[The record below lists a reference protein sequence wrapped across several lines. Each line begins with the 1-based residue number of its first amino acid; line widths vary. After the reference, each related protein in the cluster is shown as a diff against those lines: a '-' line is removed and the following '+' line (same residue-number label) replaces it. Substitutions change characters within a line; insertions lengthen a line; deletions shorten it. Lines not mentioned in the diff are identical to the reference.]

1 MLRLNLENEITIID
15 GTTLCKAKKLGTVNS
30 ANLFELDETFLFR
43 VCPKT
48 IRFYQ
53 NLWGSV

>member
-53 NLWGSV
+53 NLWG